1 MCVVLFACSE
11 TGSRSR
17 GRQGSADEKSS
28 EEEKKKK
35 DEETTVATPA
45 MKVYYF

>member
-1 MCVVLFACSE
+1 MGVILFAGE

-17 GRQGSADEKSS
+17 GRQGSAGEKSS
-28 EEEKKKK
+28 EEEKKK
-35 DEETTVATPA
+35 DESTTMVMPA